1 MRELSFLVPNEYD
14 GIGLKSFLRS
24 YCGISSRLMVR
35 LKREPMGITRN
46 GLHAIVTETLK
57 AGDTVRVRMPEDQ
70 KLHEPLNLPLA
81 VVYED
86 SDLLVVNKPANMP
99 MYPTPGHDRDSLA
112 NVAAAYFSSKGER
125 LAFRPVYRLDK
136 DTTGLVL
143 LAKNPYCAARLAAK
157 IEKEYIAVC
166 EGTLFGKGMISAP
179 IGLKAGHKIQREVA
193 VSGDT
198 AVTLWKEL
206 ESGKGHT
213 LVALQLKTGRTHQ
226 IRVHMAHI
234 GYPLAGDDMYGGSLQ
249 LIQRQALHC
258 ISIRFFHPVAKK
270 EFDISC
276 GLPEDMETLLITCGM
291 KKYTKTR

>member
-1 MRELSFLVPNEYD
+1 MRELSFFVPNEYD

-24 YCGISSRLMVR
+24 YCGISSRLMIR

-57 AGDTVRVRMPEDQ
+57 AGDAVHVRMPEDH
-70 KLHEPLNLPLA
+70 KLHEPLSLPLA

-86 SDLLVVNKPANMP
+86 SDLLIVNKPANMP

-166 EGTLFGKGMISAP
+166 EGAICGKGMISAP
-179 IGLKAGHKIQREVA
+179 IGLKAGHKIQREVT
-193 VSGDT
+193 VGGDR

-206 ESGKGHT
+206 EGGKGHT
-213 LVALQLKTGRTHQ
+213 LLALQLKTGRTHQ

-234 GYPLAGDDMYGGSLQ
+234 GHPLAGDDMYGGSLQ

-258 ISIRFFHPVAKK
+258 MSIHFIHPVTKS
-270 EFDISC
+270 ELNLFC
-276 GLPEDMETLLITCGM
+276 GLPEDMQALLRICGM
-291 KKYTKTR
+291 KKYTKTS